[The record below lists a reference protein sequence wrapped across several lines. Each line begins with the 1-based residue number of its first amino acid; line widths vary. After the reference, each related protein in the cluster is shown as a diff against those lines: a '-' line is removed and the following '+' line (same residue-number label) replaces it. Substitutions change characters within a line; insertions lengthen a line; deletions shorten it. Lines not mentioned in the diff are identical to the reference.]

1 MEWPKPLEG
10 VKVLDL
16 TWVYAG
22 PFTTLIL
29 QDLGAEVVKLEGP
42 PVGDYTR
49 VFPPMKN
56 GRSGYFYMLNR
67 GKKSIALNLKS
78 DKGKKVFLKLVK
90 HFDVITENFMSGIM
104 DNLGIGYEVIKQV
117 NPGIIYASISGFGSY
132 GPYSDLQCVDPIA
145 QAMGGLMSL
154 TGYPDRPPV
163 KTGPAVADS
172 VSGLYLVVGIL
183 SALHQRARTGEGQKI
198 EVSMMDSVFSIL
210 EESVVRASL
219 TGESLPAR
227 GNTDPIGAPW
237 DAFPTSDN
245 KWVMVCCVG
254 ADKFDRVFRLI
265 GRDDIAEKY
274 QGYDEAVVEARSR
287 DLKILNEVF
296 ATWTRNKT
304 AEEVAKI
311 LNKQQIPCGIVKD
324 VPELLEDPHLKAR
337 NMIVD
342 AAHPHLGNI
351 KTFNLP
357 IKFFSAQAGVGTEE
371 NPIDPALG
379 QDTEDYLANVLGMS
393 AEEIDLLSQEGV
405 IWV

>member
-1 MEWPKPLEG
+1 MELQKPLEG
-10 VKVLDL
+10 IKVLDL

-42 PVGDYTR
+42 PVGDYSR

-56 GRSGYFYMLNR
+56 GHSGYFYMLNR

-90 HFDVITENFMSGIM
+90 HFDVVTENFVSGTM
-104 DNLGIGYEVIKQV
+104 DTLGLGYDVLKKA
-117 NPGIIYASISGFGSY
+117 NPGLIYASISGFGSY
-132 GPYSDLQCVDPIA
+132 GPYSDLPCVDPIA

-183 SALHQRARTGEGQKI
+183 SAMLQRARTGEGQRI

-210 EESVVRASL
+210 EESVVRASM
-219 TGESLPAR
+219 TGESLPVR

-237 DAFPTSDN
+237 DAFSTSDN

-265 GRDDIAEKY
+265 GREDIAEKY
-274 QGYDEAVVEARSR
+274 HGYDEAVVEARSR
-287 DLKILNEVF
+287 DLRILNEVF
-296 ATWTRNKT
+296 ASWTRGKT
-304 AEEVAKI
+304 SQEVMGLLKE
-311 LNKQQIPCGIVKD
+311 NQIPCGIVKD
-324 VPELLEDPHLKAR
+324 VPELLEDSHLRAR
-337 NMIVD
+337 NMIID
-342 AAHPHLGNI
+342 GSHPQLGEV

-357 IKFFSAQAGVGTEE
+357 IKFCSSEVGIGVGD
-371 NPIDPALG
+371 NPIDPTLG
-379 QDTEDYLANVLGMS
+379 QDTEEYLSAVLGMS
-393 AEEIDLLSQEGV
+393 FEEIESLAQEGV